1 VIHFS
6 CLPKPPQVHS
16 LVVMAS
22 KGEEGT
28 SSTESR
34 DSNER
39 SHGVASVKPER
50 QVQDF
55 NSSTPSLDSADKEM
69 VDTQTG
75 IEAAEAGIDLMNSN
89 KFTEAEEMLKPW
101 IHRSMYHSLANS
113 TILFLQ
119 AVFSMEQDAIEKA
132 LQALNGA
139 VALCNSQRKTQGV
152 VEMVSSWVFG
162 SRMETYTPAEVQ
174 AEVLFAESNLLLSII
189 TFLQVG
195 GNSRIHDSQDAP

>member
-1 VIHFS
+1 VF
-6 CLPKPPQVHS
+6 LPPLP
-16 LVVMAS
+16 LLPLL
-22 KGEEGT
+22 
-28 SSTESR
+28 SS
-34 DSNER
+34 
-39 SHGVASVKPER
+39 
-50 QVQDF
+50 
-55 NSSTPSLDSADKEM
+55 KEM